1 MFQNRTVVITGAGRG
16 IGRTLALGF
25 AAQGARVL
33 VHYAHSKQQAEEV
46 VRQIIA
52 TGGQANLVQADLSKP
67 EEITRFVNDTHT
79 LCDHIDVWINNAG
92 ASANSQETRGMSE
105 VEIFERM
112 MNVDVLGTW
121 RCCREIEPYMHDG
134 GCILTTGWD
143 GALSG
148 IAGLPGQLYAMSKG
162 AIISLTR
169 CLAVEYAPRIRVNC
183 IVPGHIENDWSQS
196 LSTGSRQNIIR
207 QVPMQRWGTR
217 EDVLG
222 AALFLASPTASF
234 ITGQVLLV
242 NGGEVM
248 R

>member
-1 MFQNRTVVITGAGRG
+1 MFQNKTVVVTGSGRG
-16 IGRTLALGF
+16 IGRTLATGF

-33 VHYAHSKQQAEEV
+33 VHYAHSEHEAKDV
-46 VRQIIA
+46 VTQIIA
-52 TGGQANLVQADLSKP
+52 SGGQANLVQADLSKP
-67 EEITRFVNDTHT
+67 EEVTRFVKEAYD
-79 LCDHIDVWINNAG
+79 LYGHIDVWVNNAG
-92 ASANSQETRGMSE
+92 ASANSKETRGLSE
-105 VEIFERM
+105 VEIFERVM
-112 MNVDVLGTW
+112 DVDVLGTW
-121 RCCREIEPYMHDG
+121 RCCREIEPYMHNG

-148 IAGLPGQLYAMSKG
+148 ISGFSGQVYAMSKG

-183 IVPGHIENDWSQS
+183 IAPGFIENEWSQS
-196 LSTGSRQNIIR
+196 LPINSRQNITQQI
-207 QVPMQRWGTR
+207 PLQRWGMA

-222 AALFLASPTASF
+222 AALFLASPAAAF

-242 NGGEVM
+242 NGGMVM

>member
-16 IGRTLALGF
+16 IGRTLAFGF
-25 AAQGARVL
+25 AGQGAKVL
-33 VHYAHSKQQAEEV
+33 VHYAHSKQQAEDV
-46 VRQIIA
+46 VAQIIA
-52 TGGQANLVQADLSKP
+52 TGGQASLVQADLSKP
-67 EEITRFVNDTHT
+67 EEIGHLIKEVHASYGQIN
-79 LCDHIDVWINNAG
+79 VWINNAG
-92 ASANSQETRGMSE
+92 ASANSQETKGMSE
-105 VEIFERM
+105 VEIFEHM
-112 MNVDVLGTW
+112 MSVDVLGTW

-148 IAGLPGQLYAMSKG
+148 MAGLPGQFYAMSKG

-169 CLAVEYAPRIRVNC
+169 CLAIEYAPRIRVNC
-183 IVPGHIENDWSQS
+183 IAPGHIENDWSQS
-196 LSTGSRQNIIR
+196 ISVSSRQNIAQHI
-207 QVPMQRWGTR
+207 PLQRWGTA

-222 AALFLASPTASF
+222 AALFLASPAAAF

-242 NGGEVM
+242 NGGVVM